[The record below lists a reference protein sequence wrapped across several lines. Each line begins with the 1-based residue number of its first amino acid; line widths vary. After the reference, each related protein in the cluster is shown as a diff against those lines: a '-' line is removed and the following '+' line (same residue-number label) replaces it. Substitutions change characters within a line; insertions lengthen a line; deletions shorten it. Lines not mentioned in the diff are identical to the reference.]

1 MNPKEFRFNYRR
13 AARCTTIRGIVS
25 ASAASRWRCLGH
37 PARPGNGHPSPK
49 PVELYT
55 RMLDMTGKAGGTLLE
70 MFSGG
75 SRRGRRNAMGHA
87 VNFD

>member
-1 MNPKEFRFNYRR
+1 MHHDPRDCFSE
-13 AARCTTIRGIVS
+13 RGKQMRDVWDI
-25 ASAASRWRCLGH
+25 